1 VTTPAP
7 DAPLVLPSVAFR
19 PVRLAIICAVLGAV
33 VLAVSVY
40 LGSLLFG
47 LLFLLGLAMGLGNAL
62 LVKRAALRI
71 TAQAHP
77 LKRQMAVNSM
87 GRLAVLS
94 VIALAIA
101 FLVRPAGLGVLFGLA
116 LFQLLLVLTTTLP
129 VLKALRSGAA
139 AGSMEGRAAGDD

>member
-1 VTTPAP
+1 MTTPAP

-19 PVRLAIICAVLGAV
+19 PVRLAIICAVIGAV
-33 VLAVSVY
+33 VVAVAAYFGSV
-40 LGSLLFG
+40 LFG
-47 LLFLLGLAMGLGNAL
+47 LLFVLGLAMGLLNAL
-62 LVKRAALRI
+62 AVKRAAMRI
-71 TAQAHP
+71 TAQEHP
-77 LKRQMAVNSM
+77 LKKQMAVNSM

-94 VIALAIA
+94 VVALAIA

-139 AGSMEGRAAGDD
+139 TGSTEGRAAGDD

>member
-1 VTTPAP
+1 M
-7 DAPLVLPSVAFR
+7 VLPSVAFR